1 MLLNSSPLPLGRKV
15 AQVQGRN
22 INYCGFGKGWRT
34 YIIVCKYHRGVSF

>member
-22 INYCGFGKGWRT
+22 NYCGFGKGWRT